1 MTGVYYPYM
10 ASIVGKPR
18 GNQTYYYLVESARVR
33 GKPRIVS
40 QQYLGSADEVIAKL
54 SETPTGGPKRSRHR
68 RFGDLAAV
76 WSTLVRLG
84 VAGIVDEAVPRRADA
99 AASVGT
105 YLALACA
112 NRIVD
117 PCSKRGFADWWAT
130 TAGQRWV
137 RLSRAAVDHRRFW
150 DAMDRLGEAEL
161 RVIETRLGRAMVA
174 EFGLDLTGLALDMTN
189 FATFI
194 DTGNERA
201 PIAQRGKGKQK
212 RTDLRLVGLA
222 LVLTR
227 DGGVPVI
234 SHAYPGDRP
243 DVTQF
248 PTVVDELV
256 ARYRDLVAGVE
267 SLTVVYDAGQNSG
280 DNHAVVEAHGI
291 GFVGSLPP
299 SDHPDLLAIPDRDF
313 RPVDGDRYPGL
324 RYVDTTVTAL
334 GVTRR
339 AVLTHSANLHAKQSR
354 GLDQTLAKARRRL
367 TELQARLARGRT
379 RRDRATVEAEIA
391 AIRKPRWVADIITV
405 TLTGEAPAELRLTW
419 RTDTR
424 ARARLEQRLFGKR
437 ILFTNRDWPV
447 PDVVAAYRSQS
458 DAEFGFRQL
467 KDPHVVSF
475 SPMHHWT
482 DSKIRVHVF
491 YCVLALA
498 VAHLMRRH
506 AAHAGLHLSVR
517 ELLDQLAGIEETELL
532 YHDGG
537 KGRPRVQRMLTD
549 MTPTQQRLADLFDIH
564 HYAPT
569 R

>member
-1 MTGVYYPYM
+1 
-10 ASIVGKPR
+10 
-18 GNQTYYYLVESARVR
+18 SAE
-33 GKPRIVS
+33 
-40 QQYLGSADEVIAKL
+40 EVMAKL
-54 SETPTGGPKRSRHR
+54 SETPAGQPIRSQHKQ
-68 RFGDLAAV
+68 FGDLAAV
-76 WSTLVRLG
+76 WSMLARLD
-84 VAGIVDEAVPRRADA
+84 VAGIVDEVAPRYANA

-130 TAGQRWV
+130 TAGPRWV
-137 RLSRAAVDHRRFW
+137 KLDRAAVDHRRFW
-150 DAMDRLGEAEL
+150 DAMDRLGQTEL
-161 RVIETRLGRAMVA
+161 REIETRLGRRMVT

-194 DTGNERA
+194 DTGNDRA
-201 PIAQRGKGKQK
+201 PIAQRGKAKQK

-222 LVLTR
+222 LVVTR

-234 SHAYPGDRP
+234 AHAYPGDRP

-248 PTVVDELV
+248 STVVDELV
-256 ARYRDLVAGVE
+256 TRYRDLVEHVE
-267 SLTVVYDAGQNSG
+267 SLTVVYDAGQNSS

-299 SDHPDLLAIPDRDF
+299 SDHPDLLQIPTRDY
-313 RPVDGDRYPGL
+313 RPVDDDRYPGL
-324 RYVDTTVTAL
+324 SHVDTTVTAL

-367 TELQARLARGRT
+367 ADLAARLARGRT
-379 RRDRATVEAEIA
+379 RRDRDRVQAEIT
-391 AIRKPRWVADIITV
+391 AICKPRWVADILTV
-405 TLTGEAPAELRLTW
+405 TLTGEAPAQLRLSW
-419 RTDTR
+419 RTDTK
-424 ARARLEQRLFGKR
+424 ARKRLEERLFGKR

-498 VAHLMRRH
+498 VAHLMRRQTE
-506 AAHAGLHLSVR
+506 HAGLHLSVR
-517 ELLDQLAGIEETELL
+517 ELLDELVGIQETVLI
-532 YHDGG
+532 YHDGS

-549 MTPTQQRLADLFDIH
+549 MSPTQQRLADLFAIH
-564 HYAPT
+564 QYAPT

>member
-1 MTGVYYPYM
+1 MTEVYYPYM
-10 ASIVGKPR
+10 ASIVGKRR

-76 WSTLVRLG
+76 WSMLARLD
-84 VAGIVDEAVPRRADA
+84 VAGIVDEVAPRRADA

-130 TAGQRWV
+130 TAGPRWV
-137 RLSRAAVDHRRFW
+137 KLGRAAVDHRRFW

-161 RVIETRLGRAMVA
+161 RAIETRLGRAMVA
-174 EFGLDLTGLALDMTN
+174 QFGLDLTGLALDMTN

-194 DTGNERA
+194 DTGNEKA
-201 PIAQRGKGKQK
+201 PIAQRGKAKQK

-248 PTVVDELV
+248 STVVDELV
-256 ARYRDLVAGVE
+256 ARYRDLVSGVE

-324 RYVDTTVTAL
+324 RYIDTTITAL

-339 AVLTHSANLHAKQSR
+339 AVLTHSANLRAKQSR
-354 GLDQTLAKARRRL
+354 GLDQTLATARRRL
-367 TELQARLARGRT
+367 TELAARLARGHT
-379 RRDRATVEAEIA
+379 RRDRTKVEAEIA
-391 AIRKPRWVADIITV
+391 AIRKPRWVADIIAV
-405 TLTGEAPAELRLTW
+405 TLTGEQPAELRLTW

-424 ARARLEQRLFGKR
+424 ARTQLEQRLFGKR

-498 VAHLMRRH
+498 VAHLMRRQ
-506 AAHAGLHLSVR
+506 ADHAGLHLSVR
-517 ELLDQLAGIEETELL
+517 ELLDHLAGIEETELL

-549 MTPTQQRLADLFDIH
+549 MTPTQQQLADLFDIH
-564 HYAPT
+564 QYAPT